1 MMLRCMSVDDD
12 LMSRKTIENHASK
25 TKGIDLVHQCESAE
39 EGLKILEKDPNVDLI
54 FLDIEMP
61 GLSGLE
67 FLEKVKYMPLVIVTT
82 SKTEY
87 AFDAF
92 NYEAI
97 DYLKKPIRLEDFQK
111 GAQKAIEK
119 QSQISA
125 YRDEANAVFIK
136 YEGRFVRVPYEDIL
150 YFENVGDY
158 VKVKTES
165 STLVIHSTLKSID
178 ERLKDGRFLKVH
190 RSYIVNLD
198 KIVDIE
204 ENTMVINKKVIPIS
218 RANKPVLMGR
228 LNFL

>member
-111 GAQKAIEK
+111 GAQK
-119 QSQISA
+119 
-125 YRDEANAVFIK
+125 
-136 YEGRFVRVPYEDIL
+136 
-150 YFENVGDY
+150 
-158 VKVKTES
+158 
-165 STLVIHSTLKSID
+165 
-178 ERLKDGRFLKVH
+178 
-190 RSYIVNLD
+190 
-198 KIVDIE
+198 
-204 ENTMVINKKVIPIS
+204 
-218 RANKPVLMGR
+218 
-228 LNFL
+228 